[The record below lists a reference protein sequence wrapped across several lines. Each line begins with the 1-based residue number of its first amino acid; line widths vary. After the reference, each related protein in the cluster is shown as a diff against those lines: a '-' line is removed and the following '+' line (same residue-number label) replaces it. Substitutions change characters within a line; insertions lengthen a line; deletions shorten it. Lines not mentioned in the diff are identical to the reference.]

1 MSAETRKSHPAVT
14 QPYRASDLS
23 VTAPRRPRSWV
34 PSMYLAMGIPFAMV
48 NWVAGTM
55 FKDLGYSDTKIT
67 AATGSIVVVWSL
79 KPFWAEFLDMS
90 STKRRWVLAMEFFL
104 CAILAV
110 MSIALH
116 LPNYFVLVI
125 ASLWVL
131 AFASAT
137 QDICADGLYITAL
150 DKKQQAEWIGPQGVF
165 WTVGRIFGTAV
176 VVGLAGVLSDPT
188 GSWRFDAKTAWT
200 YALGT
205 SAAVM
210 GLLGVYH
217 YFNLP
222 VGSLARRPKDAKEV
236 VGKFVDSVKAFLQK
250 KSLWGMLIFV
260 GLYRTGEG
268 FLLIEAPLFVQAS
281 VADGGLGLTLKE
293 KALIDGTI
301 STTVSLLAGIL
312 GGRFVAKYGL
322 RRTLLFLAICLNV
335 PHLCYVFLSQV
346 AAPGTHLSI
355 YLILTLVCIE
365 KFGYSFGF
373 VGNMLYMMQQIAP
386 GKYKMVHYA
395 FATAWMNL
403 VLWPTQTFSGKLAD
417 WLGYR
422 HFFIFVLVASL
433 PSLVAAWK
441 APFPDPPD
449 VDDDETGG
457 SEGMPEGAAAAAS

>member
-1 MSAETRKSHPAVT
+1 MSAAATRKQSPGA
-14 QPYRASDLS
+14 
-23 VTAPRRPRSWV
+23 WV

-55 FKDLGYSDTKIT
+55 FKDFHYSDTVIT

-104 CAILAV
+104 CAILAAV
-110 MSIALH
+110 AVTLH
-116 LPNYFVLVI
+116 LPNYFTLAI
-125 ASLWVL
+125 AALWVL

-150 DKKQQAEWIGPQGVF
+150 NKQEQSGWIGLQGVF
-165 WTVGRIFGTAV
+165 WTVGRIFGTAA
-176 VVGLAGVLSDPT
+176 VVGIAGMLEKPD
-188 GSWRFDAKTAWT
+188 GYWGYDAKTAWT
-200 YALGT
+200 YALGV
-205 SAAVM
+205 SAAAM
-210 GLLGVYH
+210 GLLGTYH
-217 YFNLP
+217 YFVLP
-222 VGSLARRPKDAKEV
+222 TGSLAHRPKDAKEV
-236 VGKFVDSVKAFLQK
+236 VTKFVDSVKAFLQK

-281 VADGGLGLTLKE
+281 VNDGGLGLTLKE
-293 KALIDGTI
+293 KALIDGTL
-301 STTVSLLAGIL
+301 STGVSLLAGFL
-312 GGRFVAKYGL
+312 GGKFVAKYGL

-346 AAPGTHLSI
+346 ASPGTHLSI
-355 YLILTLVCIE
+355 YLILTLICIE

-422 HFFIFVLVASL
+422 TFFIFVLLASI
-433 PSLVAAWK
+433 PSLIAAWK
-441 APFPDPPD
+441 APFPNPSDED
-449 VDDDETGG
+449 EDDKTGG
-457 SEGMPEGAAAAAS
+457 GEAMPEGAVAAAAASD